1 MVEANGGEDYSD
13 VTGGYNANIDY
24 EGGDVG
30 PGLSDKF

>member
-1 MVEANGGEDYSD
+1 MVEATGGEDYSD

-24 EGGDVG
+24 EGGDG